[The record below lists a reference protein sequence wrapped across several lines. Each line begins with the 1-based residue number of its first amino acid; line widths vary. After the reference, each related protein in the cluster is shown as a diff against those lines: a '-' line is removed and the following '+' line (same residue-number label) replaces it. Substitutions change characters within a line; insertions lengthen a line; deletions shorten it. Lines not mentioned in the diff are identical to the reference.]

1 MTQFVVACPKDV
13 TMFTDAVKTSR
24 AEHRLVVRDIT
35 LLIDEAMT
43 RPAEPGMVEV
53 TV

>member
-1 MTQFVVACPKDV
+1 
-13 TMFTDAVKTSR
+13 MFFDAAKTTR
-24 AEHRLVVRDIT
+24 ADDRLAVRDIT

-43 RPAEPGMVEV
+43 RPAEPGMAGEP